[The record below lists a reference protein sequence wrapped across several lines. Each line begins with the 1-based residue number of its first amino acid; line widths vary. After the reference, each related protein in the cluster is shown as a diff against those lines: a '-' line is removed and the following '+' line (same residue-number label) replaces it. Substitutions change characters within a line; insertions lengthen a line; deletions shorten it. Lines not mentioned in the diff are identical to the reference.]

1 MASFICALLGA
12 YVVAVFVTILF
23 SWIPVSPDGLAATVR
38 GFFYTITEP
47 VLGPIRRALP
57 PLRLGGM
64 ALDLS
69 PIVVIFGVTILQG
82 IIC

>member
-1 MASFICALLGA
+1 MNLVCLLLQLFIYAI
-12 YVVAVFVTILF
+12 FVTIIF
-23 SWIPVSPDGLAATVR
+23 SWIPVDPDGVAATIR
-38 GFFYTITEP
+38 GFFFTITEP

-69 PIVVIFGVTILQG
+69 PIVVVIGISILQG
-82 IIC
+82 VIC